1 MTMRPSHARARR
13 RGFTLVELLV
23 AISILAI
30 VAVLGWRG
38 LDGIVRA
45 RAALTEQMET
55 TRGMQLAFAQMQS
68 DCEHIALRDVID
80 QRPYLLAGPG
90 RFTLVREVFNDNQ
103 PSRLQVVAYR
113 IVNGTLVRRESAAT
127 RDMAQLDALW
137 QSEVSDTDTSGAVV
151 LQTGVAGMQISTWQN
166 NAWRQAGTGTDDTT
180 NTNNGGAP
188 AGNTAAAVAAA
199 AAAAAA
205 IQSGNPN
212 AVAAAAAAAA
222 DPTGL
227 QVALQARGQQVALTK
242 SFLLGGT

>member
-1 MTMRPSHARARR
+1 MSLLSFPSSVRR

-55 TRGMQLAFAQMQS
+55 TRGMQLAFAQMTS
-68 DCEHIALRDVID
+68 DCEHIALRDVLD
-80 QRPYLLAGPG
+80 QRPYLLAGAG
-90 RFTLVREVFNDNQ
+90 RFTLVREVFADNQ

-113 IVNGTLVRRESAAT
+113 IVDGALVRRESAAT
-127 RDMAQLDALW
+127 RDMLQLDALW
-137 QSEVSDTDTSGAVV
+137 QSQVSDTDTSGAVV
-151 LQTGVAGMQISTWQN
+151 LQTGVTGMQISTWQN
-166 NAWRQAGTGTDDTT
+166 NAWRQAGPDSGAGP
-180 NTNNGGAP
+180 NSGAVNNGA
-188 AGNTAAAVAAA
+188 ATAAALAQGTSTA
-199 AAAAAA
+199 
-205 IQSGNPN
+205 N
-212 AVAAAAAAAA
+212 ATVAA

-227 QVALQARGQQVALTK
+227 LVALQARGLRVPMTK

>member
-1 MTMRPSHARARR
+1 MMRLPIHPSGRR

-90 RFTLVREVFNDNQ
+90 RFTLVREVFADNQ

-113 IVNGTLVRRESAAT
+113 IVDGTLVRRESAVT
-127 RDMAQLDALW
+127 RDMQQLDALW

-166 NAWRQAGTGTDDTT
+166 NTWQQAGTGTDATT
-180 NTNNGGAP
+180 NTNGGAP

-199 AAAAAA
+199 AAAATAA
-205 IQSGNPN
+205 KNGNPT
-212 AVAAAAAAAA
+212 AMATAAAAAA

-227 QVALQARGQQVALTK
+227 LVALQSRGQQVAMTK